1 MIKTNTS
8 NKSRLDILNN
18 FFKNAVIDEENIE
31 ESSIKIKKILNKLE
45 IYSSK
50 EEFKNY
56 FLEKNRDNL
65 IFYIC
70 LDPINKNIVI
80 EENSQII
87 HQKLNNQS
95 LYLISRFCFI
105 KNKKLYENDIDWTN
119 WLISLLHKNITI
131 TELKEE
137 LSMFIKENIYKIFY
151 NLKLSLFKQGSNINF
166 VSIANNPY
174 LIYFLKDTDLIHI
187 VNNKDKIINKLH
199 PDDVNEDLFIR
210 TFELILKKIK
220 YKMIFINYGL
230 LCHSDI
236 KDNLYN
242 KKSNKLNIKE
252 FLLMEYNNTFNSFF
266 HQNKLNMFEK
276 KSLDNLHFLLFI
288 LYGLEKKLFTKEEL
302 AFLEESK
309 VLFSI
314 KNNATL
320 AKFMKQKDINNLF
333 KKNNIKLTKNINSI
347 YRDDIVY
354 PKKLITIEYTLEC
367 FYTNN
372 EFYKL
377 DELIKLSKAVS
388 IFGKVL
394 CIKHFKSTSYNKF
407 INIKQE
413 LIDNAEVFAKINKIS
428 KKHFITNVKEKLV
441 FEDQTKLFLQ

>member
-1 MIKTNTS
+1 MIKIDKS
-8 NKSRLDILNN
+8 NKVKFDILNI
-18 FFKNAVIDEENIE
+18 FFEKAVIDEVKLKK
-31 ESSIKIKKILNKLE
+31 SSLKIKKILQELKL
-45 IYSSK
+45 YSGT
-50 EEFKNY
+50 EEFTNY
-56 FLEKNRDNL
+56 FLEKNRQNL
-65 IFYIC
+65 IFFIC

-80 EENSQII
+80 EENSKII
-87 HQKLNNQS
+87 YQKLNNQS

-105 KNKKLYENDIDWTN
+105 KNKQIYKSDIDWTN
-119 WLISLLHKNITI
+119 WLISLLDKNITI

-137 LSMFIKENIYKIFY
+137 LTIFIKEKIYEVLH
-151 NLKLSLFKQGSNINF
+151 NLKLSLLKQGGDINF
-166 VSIANNPY
+166 VSIVNNP
-174 LIYFLKDTDLIHI
+174 FLLCFFNDTDLIHI
-187 VNNKDKIINKLH
+187 VNNKDEIINKLH
-199 PDDVNEDLFIR
+199 PDDINEALFIQ
-210 TFELILKKIK
+210 TFKLILQKIN

-252 FLLMEYNNTFNSFF
+252 FLSMEYNNTFNSFF
-266 HQNKLNMFEK
+266 NQNKLNMFK
-276 KSLDNLHFLLFI
+276 KNSLDNLHFLLFI

-320 AKFMKQKDINNLF
+320 TKFMKQKDINNLF
-333 KKNNIKLTKNINSI
+333 KKNNIKLTKTIKNI
-347 YRDDIVY
+347 YRDDIIY

-372 EFYKL
+372 EFDKL

-388 IFGKVL
+388 NFGKVL

-428 KKHFITNVKEKLV
+428 KKHFIANVKEKLV

>member
-276 KSLDNLHFLLFI
+276 KI
-288 LYGLEKKLFTKEEL
+288 IG
-302 AFLEESK
+302 
-309 VLFSI
+309 
-314 KNNATL
+314 
-320 AKFMKQKDINNLF
+320 
-333 KKNNIKLTKNINSI
+333 
-347 YRDDIVY
+347 
-354 PKKLITIEYTLEC
+354 
-367 FYTNN
+367 
-372 EFYKL
+372 
-377 DELIKLSKAVS
+377 
-388 IFGKVL
+388 
-394 CIKHFKSTSYNKF
+394 
-407 INIKQE
+407 
-413 LIDNAEVFAKINKIS
+413 
-428 KKHFITNVKEKLV
+428 
-441 FEDQTKLFLQ
+441 

>member
-1 MIKTNTS
+1 MIKIDKY
-8 NKSRLDILNN
+8 NKVKFDILNI
-18 FFKNAVIDEENIE
+18 FFEKAVVDEVKLTK
-31 ESSIKIKKILNKLE
+31 SSLKIKKILQELKL
-45 IYSSK
+45 YSGT
-50 EEFKNY
+50 EEFMNY
-56 FLEKNRDNL
+56 FLEKNRQNL
-65 IFYIC
+65 IFFIC

-80 EENSQII
+80 EENSKII
-87 HQKLNNQS
+87 YQKLNNQS

-119 WLISLLHKNITI
+119 WLISLSHKNITI

-137 LSMFIKENIYKIFY
+137 LTMFIKENIYKVFY
-151 NLKLSLFKQGSNINF
+151 NLKLSLFKQECDISF

-174 LIYFLKDTDLIHI
+174 LIYFLNDTDLIQM
-187 VNNKDKIINKLH
+187 VNNKDKIINKVQ
-199 PDDVNEDLFIR
+199 PDEINEDLFIE
-210 TFELILKKIK
+210 TFKLILRKIK

-230 LCHSDI
+230 LCQFDI
-236 KDNLYN
+236 TDNLYN

-252 FLLMEYNNTFNSFF
+252 FFTMEYNNAFNSFF
-266 HQNKLNMFEK
+266 YQNKLKMFDK
-276 KSLDNLHFLLFI
+276 ILLDNLHFLLFI

-354 PKKLITIEYTLEC
+354 PKKLITIKYTLEC